1 MSAATTSCSAA
12 AWAQYL
18 VDNGLVKYGDFVW
31 MPVEV
36 PGATYGVQEEEGI
49 ASVFEPLGITWEVTD
64 ATLDQAEIITR
75 MSDYLT
81 ANRDRVKAIIGL
93 GDLVTGSIKRVF
105 DQVGVAPGEIPV
117 VGWGNSLDTTQ
128 EVLEGYVNA
137 GAMAG
142 PAGDELCRPVARRD
156 GGERHSARLQRH
168 HRRALREGHGA
179 GLRRHPVGELGR
191 RRASAPSPLWGGCV
205 RRGARRTRAGR
216 SCRHLYIDQP
226 PPGFAGHASALQGGT
241 ASPPHKVGAGM
252 RLIIRRLIARPEF
265 GPFVLLVIELVVFTA
280 INPSFLSIQNISNT
294 LAFTVELG
302 LIALAMTLLMTSGEF
317 DLSVGSVFGFSP
329 VLMWTLFN
337 TGVTSLEVAFLLAIV
352 TALLIGLVNGLF
364 VTKLKIPS
372 FLVTLG
378 MLLVV
383 RGTALYITDGFP
395 QRTWSA
401 EGQWLA
407 QVLVGDFYVGP
418 FRIYMSL
425 FWFAGAAIILGYILT
440 QTKAGNWI
448 QASGGNPQAARARG
462 VNVNRTKILL
472 FMLSAAMAALAGVIS
487 SIRTSAAN
495 PNSGTGYELEV
506 IAMVVIGGTALI
518 GGRGTI
524 IGTVIG
530 IFILRVMR
538 NGIVLIGV
546 PGLAYNIFIGAIIL
560 GMMALHSWLER
571 RHQTGT

>member
-1 MSAATTSCSAA
+1 METTS
-12 AWAQYL
+12 L
-18 VDNGLVKYGDFVW
+18 L
-31 MPVEV
+31 
-36 PGATYGVQEEEGI
+36 
-49 ASVFEPLGITWEVTD
+49 
-64 ATLDQAEIITR
+64 
-75 MSDYLT
+75 
-81 ANRDRVKAIIGL
+81 
-93 GDLVTGSIKRVF
+93 
-105 DQVGVAPGEIPV
+105 
-117 VGWGNSLDTTQ
+117 
-128 EVLEGYVNA
+128 
-137 GAMAG
+137 
-142 PAGDELCRPVARRD
+142 
-156 GGERHSARLQRH
+156 
-168 HRRALREGHGA
+168 
-179 GLRRHPVGELGR
+179 
-191 RRASAPSPLWGGCV
+191 
-205 RRGARRTRAGR
+205 
-216 SCRHLYIDQP
+216 
-226 PPGFAGHASALQGGT
+226 
-241 ASPPHKVGAGM
+241 
-252 RLIIRRLIARPEF
+252 RRLIARPEF
-265 GPFVLLVIELVVFTA
+265 GPFVLLVVELAVFTA
-280 INPSFLSIQNISNT
+280 INPSFLSVQNISNT

-317 DLSVGSVFGFSP
+317 DLSVGSLFGFSP

-337 TGVTSLEVAFLLAIV
+337 SGVTSMEVAFVVAMLVA
-352 TALLIGLVNGLF
+352 ALIGLVNGVF

-383 RGTALYITDGFP
+383 RGTALFITDGFP

-407 QVLVGDFYVGP
+407 EALVGDFYIGP

-425 FWFAGAAIILGYILT
+425 FWFAAAAIVLGYVLT

-448 QASGGNPQAARARG
+448 QASGGNAGAARARG
-462 VNVNRTKILL
+462 VNVNRTKMAL
-472 FMLSAAMAALAGVIS
+472 FMLSATMAALAGVIS

-524 IGTVIG
+524 IGTVLG

-546 PGLAYNIFIGAIIL
+546 PGLAYNIFIGGIIL

-571 RHQTGT
+571 RHQAGT